1 MIDVFARLC
10 MKSAQDWNQR
20 NHEGVYGGPP
30 SAFQA
35 VFLIIN
41 LEFKMSMLK
50 YLINH
55 HRKLISL
62 PTHKQFYLLM
72 CPEYLNFSLTFL
84 MYLDDLLPKILF
96 TQGLYSSR

>member
-20 NHEGVYGGPP
+20 NHERVYGVPP
-30 SAFQA
+30 STFQA
-35 VFLIIN
+35 VFLIIT
-41 LEFKMSMLK
+41 LEFKISMLK

-62 PTHKQFYLLM
+62 PTHKQFYLPM
-72 CPEYLNFSLTFL
+72 RPEVSKFLT
-84 MYLDDLLPKILF
+84 YILDIF
-96 TQGLYSSR
+96 R